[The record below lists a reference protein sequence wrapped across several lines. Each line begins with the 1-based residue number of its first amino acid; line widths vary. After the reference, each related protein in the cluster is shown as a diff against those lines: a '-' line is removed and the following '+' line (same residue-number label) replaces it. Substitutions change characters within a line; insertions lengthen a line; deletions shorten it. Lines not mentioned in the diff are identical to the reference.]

1 MVRIEGV
8 WIDESAL
15 EERFVRAS
23 GPGGQNVNK
32 VSSAVQLRFD
42 VRKARGLSDGVRARL
57 RRLAGRRLTRDDII
71 VIEAQRRRTQEG
83 NRADALARLAALI
96 GCASA
101 PPPPPRRA
109 SRPGP
114 AARRRRLEQKTQ
126 RGEIKRLRARPL
138 PE

>member
-1 MVRIEGV
+1 MITIDGV
-8 WIDESAL
+8 EIDDAAL

-42 VRKARGLSDGVRARL
+42 VRLAQGLGDSARVRL
-57 RRLAGRRLTRDDII
+57 RRLAGRRLNRDGVI

-83 NRADALARLAALI
+83 NRADALSRLAALI
-96 GCASA
+96 GAALA

-109 SRPGP
+109 SRPGL
-114 AARRRRLEQKTQ
+114 AARRRRLEDKAQRAKTKQ
-126 RGEIKRLRARPL
+126 LRTRPL
-138 PE
+138 AE